1 MAVLVLVVVHVAAVL
16 NVVSD
21 VDAADTALV
30 LGTVVMAVVDSEV
43 VEVDVI
49 VDVFVVVMTAVMEV
63 VVVEVGVVVDV
74 MAVEVAVVVAPDVLF
89 VVGGC

>member
-1 MAVLVLVVVHVAAVL
+1 MEVVVVTVDVLVVVFVVVVVVL

-30 LGTVVMAVVDSEV
+30 RETVVMAVVDSEV

-49 VDVFVVVMTAVMEV
+49 VDVFVVVIPPQILEYSRKN
-63 VVVEVGVVVDV
+63 EN
-74 MAVEVAVVVAPDVLF
+74 
-89 VVGGC
+89 

>member
-1 MAVLVLVVVHVAAVL
+1 MTIAVAVLVLVVVHVAAVL

-49 VDVFVVVMTAVMEV
+49 VDVFVVVIPPQILEYLRKK
-63 VVVEVGVVVDV
+63 EN
-74 MAVEVAVVVAPDVLF
+74 
-89 VVGGC
+89 